1 MENMMNKQ
9 SMKSHSLKNIFT
21 AFMAIAMLAV
31 FSSSAM
37 AEDWSKL
44 SKKKQTTLG
53 LYMTSTEAYDYMM
66 KNMDKALFLDVRTP
80 SELNYLGVVTVMD
93 ANVPTDTMDGSAWD
107 DKKHRYVRKH
117 NDNFV
122 ADVDARLKAK
132 GLTKSD
138 TVIVMC
144 RSGKR
149 SAKAVNVLAK
159 NGYTKVYT
167 VVDGFEGDKAKEG
180 KNKGK
185 RVVNGWKNAGLPW
198 TYSMDKD
205 KMYFTK

>member
-1 MENMMNKQ
+1 MTKQMNKQ
-9 SMKSHSLKNIFT
+9 SMKNHSLKNIFT
-21 AFMAIAMLAV
+21 ALMAIAMLAV
-31 FSSSAM
+31 FSNPAM

-80 SELNYLGVVTVMD
+80 AELNYLGVVTVMD

-107 DKKHRYVRKH
+107 DKKNRYVRKH

-122 ADVDARLKAK
+122 ADVDARLRAK
-132 GLTKSD
+132 GLNKSD
-138 TVIVMC
+138 TVILIC
-144 RSGKR
+144 RSGDR
-149 SAKAVNVLAK
+149 SAKAADVLAK

-180 KNKGK
+180 EHKGQ

>member
-1 MENMMNKQ
+1 MTTQMTKQ
-9 SMKSHSLKNIFT
+9 MTTQSVKNIFT
-21 AFMAIAMLAV
+21 ALMAIAMLAV
-31 FSSSAM
+31 FSSTAM

-66 KNMDKALFLDVRTP
+66 KNMDKSLFLDVRTP
-80 SELNYLGVVTVMD
+80 AELNYLGVVTVMD

-138 TVIVMC
+138 TVILMC
-144 RSGKR
+144 RSGDR
-149 SAKAVNVLAK
+149 SAKATDVLVK

-167 VVDGFEGDKAKEG
+167 VVDGYEGDKAKDG
-180 KNKGK
+180 DHKGQ

>member
-1 MENMMNKQ
+1 
-9 SMKSHSLKNIFT
+9 MKIISFKNIFT
-21 AFMAIAMLAV
+21 SLITLAMLTV
-31 FSSSAM
+31 FSGSVNAQ
-37 AEDWSKL
+37 DWSKL

-53 LYMTSTEAYDYMM
+53 LYMTSTQAYDYMM
-66 KNMDKALFLDVRTP
+66 KNMDNALFLDVRTP

-93 ANVPTDTMDGSAWD
+93 ANVPTDTMDGTAWD
-107 DKKHRYVRKH
+107 DKKSRYVRKH

-122 ADVDARLKAK
+122 ADVDARLKEK
-132 GLTKSD
+132 GLKKTD
-138 TVIVMC
+138 TVILIC
-144 RSGKR
+144 RSGDR

-167 VVDGFEGDKAKEG
+167 VVDGYEGGKVKKG

-185 RVVNGWKNAGLPW
+185 RMKDGWKNAGLPW

-205 KMYFTK
+205 LMYFTR